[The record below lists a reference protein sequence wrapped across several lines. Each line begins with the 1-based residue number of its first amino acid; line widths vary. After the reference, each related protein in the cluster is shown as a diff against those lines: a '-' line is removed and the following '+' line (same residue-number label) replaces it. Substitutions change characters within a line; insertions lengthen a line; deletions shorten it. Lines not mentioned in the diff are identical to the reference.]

1 MPRNKE
7 SGTFFNRCVENSRF
21 NPGKMAISMRYLDR
35 QILIEIE
42 GGNANDG
49 GTKGYQRRRIL
60 WVRKVLSFRGFPESS
75 AHRLSTGF
83 EPAAD
88 G

>member
-7 SGTFFNRCVENSRF
+7 SGAFFNRCVENSRF

-42 GGNANDG
+42 GGNANRWRNQNEERIS
-49 GTKGYQRRRIL
+49 TKKNSLGSQSLI
-60 WVRKVLSFRGFPESS
+60 FP
-75 AHRLSTGF
+75 RLS
-83 EPAAD
+83 PILSA
-88 G
+88 